1 MCLAN
6 NETVP
11 ITQCG
16 TDTIP
21 FAEEKCNTQ
30 PCEDNAE
37 QTTTEATM
45 IEVCEDVEVDD
56 DEEGDETPVEEMEQV
71 AVTKKPV
78 TSEKMEESSGSKD
91 EMEAASGEDEM
102 SENLLAVNNNNEMS
116 AEGSGEAASESVI
129 HFDSI
134 QLY

>member
-1 MCLAN
+1 
-6 NETVP
+6 
-11 ITQCG
+11 
-16 TDTIP
+16 
-21 FAEEKCNTQ
+21 
-30 PCEDNAE
+30 
-37 QTTTEATM
+37 M

-56 DEEGDETPVEEMEQV
+56 DEEGDETPVDEMEQV
-71 AVTKKPV
+71 AVMKKPV

-134 QLY
+134 